1 MLLNLRN
8 ELRSALED
16 QGFCRQLLVDLEV
29 RCAEALTFPDRPS
42 SPGAR
47 TTLFVIARICN
58 SIEVRLEQSH
68 GSVEY
73 HRLATDFLRPA
84 SLDAID
90 AIPIDSGTERL
101 TALDELISASIEF
114 ART

>member
-1 MLLNLRN
+1 MLLKLRN

-16 QGFCRQLLVDLEV
+16 QEFCQQLLVDLES
-29 RCAEALTFPDRPS
+29 RCAAALAFPDPPS

-47 TTLFVIARICN
+47 TTLFVIARICS
-58 SIEVRLEQSH
+58 SIEARLEQSH
-68 GSVEY
+68 GSIEY

-84 SLDAID
+84 LLDAID

-101 TALDELISASIEF
+101 TALDELVSASIEF